1 LPLSAGERHHI
12 ALGVFYALATSA
24 VGSSA
29 AAVVKY
35 LGSELSGWLIVW
47 IQYALCTLIML
58 PWLVRRG
65 PRVLHTRHPWQH
77 LVRALGG
84 WLGFTCYYLA
94 LPVIP
99 LVDASLL
106 RAAAPLWVPLV
117 VWLAFRQQVPALRWV
132 ALATGFAGV
141 VMILRPDTGTVQ
153 LGHLLGLAAGLALA
167 ISMSYTRSL
176 SRSEPAPR
184 VLFYYFSIATVAS
197 TPMAI
202 THWQPVPLALWPA
215 LLFTGGSIYL
225 TMVLYTRAYS
235 LAPTSLVAPLGYVA
249 VPLAALFDWLFWDQL
264 PRGTVVAGSALVIA
278 SGVLAVTLGARQRSE
293 H

>member
-1 LPLSAGERHHI
+1 
-12 ALGVFYALATSA
+12 
-24 VGSSA
+24 
-29 AAVVKY
+29 
-35 LGSELSGWLIVW
+35 
-47 IQYALCTLIML
+47 
-58 PWLVRRG
+58 
-65 PRVLHTRHPWQH
+65 
-77 LVRALGG
+77 
-84 WLGFTCYYLA
+84 
-94 LPVIP
+94 
-99 LVDASLL
+99 
-106 RAAAPLWVPLV
+106 
-117 VWLAFRQQVPALRWV
+117 
-132 ALATGFAGV
+132 
-141 VMILRPDTGTVQ
+141 MILRPDTGTVQ